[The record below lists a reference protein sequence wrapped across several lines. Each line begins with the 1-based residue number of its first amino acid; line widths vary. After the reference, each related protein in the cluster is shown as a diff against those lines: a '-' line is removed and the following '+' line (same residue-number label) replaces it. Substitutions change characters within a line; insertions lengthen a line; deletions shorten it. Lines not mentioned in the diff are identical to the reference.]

1 MGWALTKDRN
11 FDYLRKR
18 EVISTVS
25 REIWSG
31 LAERNALQ
39 TATFVC
45 YNGSLLAPFSIL
57 HNISN
62 IIHPETWQSL
72 RLPLLTSTQLAVLS
86 RADPSFGGLVLS

>member
-18 EVISTVS
+18 GGNFD

-45 YNGSLLAPFSIL
+45 YNGSLLAPFGIL

-72 RLPLLTSTQLAVLS
+72 RLPLLSSTQLAVLS
-86 RADPSFGGLVLS
+86 RADPFFGGLVLS